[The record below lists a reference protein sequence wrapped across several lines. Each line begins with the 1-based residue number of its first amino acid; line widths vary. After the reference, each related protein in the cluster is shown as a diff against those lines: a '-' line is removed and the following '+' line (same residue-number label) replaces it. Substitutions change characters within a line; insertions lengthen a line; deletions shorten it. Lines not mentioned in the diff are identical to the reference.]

1 MYKRQVIQIGAVKV
15 VDGVVDES
23 QTFEELVNPKYSKVS
38 VSDNITKITGITDE
52 EAKNARQ
59 VWEVIPEFVKFIGD
73 DTLAGFKMCIRDR
86 QHRNNC
92 NHPIFFPN
100 QSVFV

>member
-1 MYKRQVIQIGAVKV
+1 MPKSDTFVVYDLETTGLNSEFHAVIQIGAVKV

-52 EAKNARQ
+52 EAKTQGKSGRSY
-59 VWEVIPEFVKFIGD
+59 
-73 DTLAGFKMCIRDR
+73 
-86 QHRNNC
+86 
-92 NHPIFFPN
+92 PN
-100 QSVFV
+100 L